1 VYGTSDFDNVKS
13 LWRLVPHGSP
23 QQRKSIAIESFVS
36 AEKSV
41 EEMREL
47 HAKEVQELNDLL
59 EAAQKASQV

>member
-1 VYGTSDFDNVKS
+1 MYGTSDFDNVKS